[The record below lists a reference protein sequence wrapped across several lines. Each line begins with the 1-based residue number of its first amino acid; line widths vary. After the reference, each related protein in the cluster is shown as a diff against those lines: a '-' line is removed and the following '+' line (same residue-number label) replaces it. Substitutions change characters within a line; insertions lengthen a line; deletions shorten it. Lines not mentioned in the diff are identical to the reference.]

1 MKKIIFAHIPLV
13 LLAIVCLDQMNL
25 SYAQESKNNS
35 PVKSGEFSKAPTYIK
50 SNSLEIRHNERI
62 FTYNERVEVTQ
73 NDLRM
78 TSQKLVGTYDQNNKI
93 QEMIATGDVVVTR
106 GAAIRATGGRAV
118 YKAGEDKVTLSESPE
133 LMQNGSILIADRVI
147 LLLNENRAFAE
158 GDVKVKVLQSSTA
171 VNADSLLKK

>member
-1 MKKIIFAHIPLV
+1 MKKMIFAHITLA
-13 LLAIVCLDQMNL
+13 LLATLFL
-25 SYAQESKNNS
+25 SQINQSSAQESKNSS

-106 GAAIRATGGRAV
+106 GLGIRAAGGRAV

-158 GDVKVKVLQSSTA
+158 GDVKVKVLQSSAATDA
-171 VNADSLLKK
+171 KDVLKK